1 LGEHDRQIEFAGQQV
16 DAHLVGEIE
25 IDVEGCPGQDG
36 AKPRDPIGD
45 VVGGEI
51 VLDAD
56 AHRLVEIAGAL
67 HRSAGFVPLVT
78 QSSCMVEQPV
88 SRRRWLGAGTAAG
101 EQLLAEHGFSVLMR
115 ADTVDCFRF
124 NRSAVRL
131 KLFVSM
137 RSRNVS
143 SNSICMAGL
152 PEIVALH
159 PNRLVD

>member
-1 LGEHDRQIEFAGQQV
+1 MFRGEQDRQIEFAGQQV

-101 EQLLAEHGFSVLMR
+101 EQLLAEHGFKR
-115 ADTVDCFRF
+115 VDAGRYRRLLQIQPVRCPVEAFR
-124 NRSAVRL
+124 L
-131 KLFVSM
+131 H
-137 RSRNVS
+137 
-143 SNSICMAGL
+143 
-152 PEIVALH
+152 EIEKCLQQFDLH
-159 PNRLVD
+159 GWPPGNCCPAP